1 MPLKPQH
8 VLAELKAPDPF
19 KAGILSQLVTRHV
32 RGGGGDHCSRPPLNF
47 QLESSFDSSLK
58 TSLETSFE
66 TSVLIR
72 VVSGAHNVK
81 GRSARQHHTQQHT
94 QRPPVH
100 GEAVVLG
107 PEDLGCDKVRSPAE
121 GGGRVSEPDPLL
133 THPVVSE
140 LDPTLVVQQHI
151 VQFPVPVDDALG
163 AVKPG
168 VLLLQSA
175 LPLHVENQITA
186 ANKLDHEEESAR
198 SLEAGVDTHQEG
210 VIGTGFISL
219 LCFFFFSLCFRF
231 FLQFLCTISFSFFCL
246 NRPLGCVFLRL
257 ITVSSELMICDAAQ
271 SSRPVC
277 SRDTSRP

>member
-8 VLAELKAPDPF
+8 VLAELKAPDLF
-19 KAGILSQLVTRHV
+19 EAGILSQFVTRHV
-32 RGGGGDHCSRPPLNF
+32 RGGDHDHCSRPPLNF
-47 QLESSFDSSLK
+47 QLESSFESSLK
-58 TSLETSFE
+58 TSLE

-81 GRSARQHHTQQHT
+81 GRSARQHLKQQHI

-107 PEDLGCDKVRSPAE
+107 PENLGCDKVRSPAE
-121 GGGRVSEPDPLL
+121 GGGRVSEPGPLL
-133 THPVVSE
+133 AHPVVSE

-168 VLLLQSA
+168 VLLWQSA

-210 VIGTGFISL
+210 VIGTGFIRVLSL

-246 NRPLGCVFLRL
+246 NRPLGYVFLRL

>member
-1 MPLKPQH
+1 M
-8 VLAELKAPDPF
+8 
-19 KAGILSQLVTRHV
+19 S
-32 RGGGGDHCSRPPLNF
+32 
-47 QLESSFDSSLK
+47 
-58 TSLETSFE
+58 
-66 TSVLIR
+66 
-72 VVSGAHNVK
+72 
-81 GRSARQHHTQQHT
+81 
-94 QRPPVH
+94 
-100 GEAVVLG
+100 
-107 PEDLGCDKVRSPAE
+107 
-121 GGGRVSEPDPLL
+121 VSEPDPLL

-151 VQFPVPVDDALG
+151 VQFPVPVDDALWH
-163 AVKPG
+163 
-168 VLLLQSA
+168 LWQSA

-198 SLEAGVDTHQEG
+198 GLEAGVDTHQEG
-210 VIGTGFISL
+210 VIGTGFIRVLSL

-277 SRDTSRP
+277 SRDTSRPCCYPPNPRRSCSRPSLNFQLLKHRLNF

>member
-1 MPLKPQH
+1 MKVVSP
-8 VLAELKAPDPF
+8 
-19 KAGILSQLVTRHV
+19 S
-32 RGGGGDHCSRPPLNF
+32 
-47 QLESSFDSSLK
+47 
-58 TSLETSFE
+58 
-66 TSVLIR
+66 LIR
-72 VVSGAHNVK
+72 
-81 GRSARQHHTQQHT
+81 
-94 QRPPVH
+94 
-100 GEAVVLG
+100 
-107 PEDLGCDKVRSPAE
+107 
-121 GGGRVSEPDPLL
+121 DPLL

-140 LDPTLVVQQHI
+140 LDPTLAVQQHI

-210 VIGTGFISL
+210 VIGTGFIRVLSL

-271 SSRPVC
+271 SCRPVC